1 MFDYIKFDKGT
12 YRLLMCIF
20 IMIVFWIIM
29 RLKRKTTTIFNT
41 VMVYILIGFI
51 SSIIFYSLSQ
61 NQWYYFDSSDIDIT
75 PLLYLVFLFLILIM
89 PFIFV
94 DTKSIT
100 SINDKGVS
108 SYLNFLATII
118 FVLSIL
124 PFINGFIKLFSLNY
138 STLVSSYEGESEHS
152 SFIFYYSNQIRNYFK
167 FFIAP
172 LLFYYLYKGSSYG
185 KYIRYMIFSLFTT
198 MILAITSGA
207 RGTLVNELNYLVVC
221 YIMFQGLLNEK
232 VKKKIRRIGIIVGIC
247 VVIGL
252 TIITFARSNFN
263 ATSASSQDKVNLVTW
278 VSLYLGQG
286 PLEFSRQMYPSTIR
300 TEGDNSFSLVKSL
313 IGLKT
318 FKDNDERRAY
328 WENKQTIQN
337 FIFYTVIGDIYSDLG
352 FNYTIVFCILI
363 SALLGFYFFKR
374 KHKPITIPMVVIISI
389 YFEWISMG
397 FMTNCYKTYYQQ
409 FFIMCTLVIC
419 AFLSYTQKR
428 VNK

>member
-1 MFDYIKFDKGT
+1 MFDYIKFDEGT
-12 YRLLMCIF
+12 YRLLTCAF
-20 IMIVFWIIM
+20 IMIVFWIVM
-29 RLKRKTTTIFNT
+29 RLKRKTTAIFNA
-41 VMVYILIGFI
+41 VMAYILIGFL

-61 NQWYYFDSSDIDIT
+61 NQWYYFDSYDINIT

-94 DTKSIT
+94 DTKSVT
-100 SINDKGVS
+100 SINDNGIS
-108 SYLNFLATII
+108 SYLNLLATVI

-138 STLVSSYEGESEHS
+138 STLVSSYEGDGERS

-172 LLFYYLYKGSSYG
+172 LLFYYLYKGPSYS

-198 MILAITSGA
+198 MILAITSGG
-207 RGTLVNELNYLVVC
+207 RGTLVNELNYLIAC
-221 YIMFQGLLNEK
+221 YIIFQGLLNEK
-232 VKKKIRRIGIIVGIC
+232 TKKKVRRIGVIVGIC

-252 TIITFARSNFN
+252 TAITFARSNFN
-263 ATSASSQDKVNLVTW
+263 TASASSQDKVNLVTW

-286 PLEFSRQMYPSTIR
+286 PLEFSRQMYPSTVR

-352 FNYTIVFCILI
+352 FNYTIIFCILI
-363 SALLGFYFFKR
+363 SVLLGSYFYKR
-374 KHKPITIPMVVIISI
+374 RRKPITVQMVVVISI

-397 FMTNCYKTYYQQ
+397 FMANCYKTYYQQ
-409 FFIMCTLVIC
+409 FFIMCTLLIC

>member
-1 MFDYIKFDKGT
+1 MK
-12 YRLLMCIF
+12 
-20 IMIVFWIIM
+20 
-29 RLKRKTTTIFNT
+29 
-41 VMVYILIGFI
+41 
-51 SSIIFYSLSQ
+51 
-61 NQWYYFDSSDIDIT
+61 
-75 PLLYLVFLFLILIM
+75 
-89 PFIFV
+89 
-94 DTKSIT
+94 
-100 SINDKGVS
+100 
-108 SYLNFLATII
+108 
-118 FVLSIL
+118 
-124 PFINGFIKLFSLNY
+124 KL
-138 STLVSSYEGESEHS
+138 
-152 SFIFYYSNQIRNYFK
+152 
-167 FFIAP
+167 
-172 LLFYYLYKGSSYG
+172 
-185 KYIRYMIFSLFTT
+185 
-198 MILAITSGA
+198 
-207 RGTLVNELNYLVVC
+207 
-221 YIMFQGLLNEK
+221 
-232 VKKKIRRIGIIVGIC
+232 KKKIRRIGIIVGIC

-397 FMTNCYKTYYQQ
+397 FMANCYKTYYQQ